1 MDIGI
6 EKEDFLMNK
15 NHLLPALLFVL
26 AACGPATSSSSSVPA
41 SSSAAVDNNQY
52 RFIGSQANISNW
64 TPANAPIMTR
74 ATGTNTFVW
83 TGDLYVDSTW
93 KLVIGT
99 EWTNGEIGPLSAG
112 LSIIDKGVTW
122 TKDAQ
127 GALVIPAASN
137 TGFDPG
143 VGGVGNFKTL
153 VAGNYTVTFVS
164 LPALTRSFT
173 ILRNGN
179 PIVPPPVAPAIVDWA
194 LVGTINGWTVEDKS
208 FKLGNDKDENK
219 LYSLTLN
226 LYQNEEFKF
235 VKNGAWGGDLGFG
248 VFAVAPNV
256 LDIVNAGDNAGGN
269 IKVVRDGSFTVT
281 LNVGT
286 TTTATVTRVGDV
298 VRPTGGFHLVGTVQT
313 TEWTPG
319 DKTLALTEVGTTGK
333 YYGVFTIGLNKEFKV
348 KTGDTWNNGFDAG
361 FDKVAAFPTG
371 AVATA
376 GGNIKV
382 LVGTAQVPHA
392 FLIDV
397 RVVGSSA
404 RLVISPA
411 WSNYAFANMTYAPAT
426 GTSISYSN
434 TVLWVAN
441 AQLRIYGTFDATKT
455 KVNFEYTG
463 VSGHE
468 YLFKIE
474 GGGVNKEA
482 RSIATGAKQTY
493 VLDISTL
500 ASADRAKL
508 NLLVLFHT
516 APEGG
521 SGTLVIHGVS
531 YAA

>member
-1 MDIGI
+1 
-6 EKEDFLMNK
+6 MNK

-26 AACGPATSSSSSVPA
+26 AACGPATSSSAPA
-41 SSSAAVDNNQY
+41 SSAPVDNNQY
-52 RFIGSQANISNW
+52 RFVGGQANIGAW
-64 TPANAPIMTR
+64 TPGNAPVMAR
-74 ATGTNTFVW
+74 ATGTNSFSW

-93 KLVIGT
+93 KIVIGT
-99 EWTNGEIGPLSAG
+99 DWANGEVGPLSAG

-127 GALVIPAASN
+127 GALIIPAASN

-143 VGGVGNFKTL
+143 VGGVVNFKTL

-164 LPALTRSFT
+164 LPALTRTFT
-173 ILRNGN
+173 IVRNGN
-179 PIVPPPVAPAIVDWA
+179 PTVLPPSIVDWA
-194 LVGTINGWTVEDKS
+194 LVGTINGWTAEDRS
-208 FKLGNDKDENK
+208 FKLANDKDENK

-248 VFAVAPNV
+248 VFAVAPNA

-269 IKVVRDGSFTVT
+269 IKVVRDGSFTFT

-286 TTTATVTRVGDV
+286 TTTATVTRAGDV
-298 VRPTGGFHLVGTVQT
+298 VRPAGGFHLVGTVQT
-313 TEWTPG
+313 TAWTPG
-319 DKTLALTEVGTTGK
+319 DKALALTEVGTTGK
-333 YYGVFTIGLNKEFKV
+333 YYGVFTIAKDKLFKV

-361 FDKVAAFPTG
+361 FGKVAAFPTG
-371 AVATA
+371 AFAA
-376 GGNIKV
+376 DAEGNIKV
-382 LVGTAQVPHA
+382 LVGTAEVPHA

-397 RVVGSSA
+397 RVVGGSM
-404 RLVISPA
+404 RLVLSPA

-426 GTSISYSN
+426 GTSIGYSN

-463 VSGHE
+463 VNGHE

-482 RSIATGAKQTY
+482 RSVATGAKQTY

-516 APEGG
+516 APVGG
-521 SGTLVIHGVS
+521 SGTLIIHGVS